1 MVKGTTKTGFK
12 FSVDKDALMDLEF
25 VEAAAASEENGLLV
39 PKVLEKLLG
48 EKQKTQLYDHVR
60 NKKGRV
66 MIDNVKD
73 EIADI
78 VEALQQDKE
87 AKNS

>member
-25 VEAAAASEENGLLV
+25 VEAAAASEENGLLF

-48 EKQKTQLYDHVR
+48 EKQKAQLYDHVR

-78 VEALQQDKE
+78 FEALQQDKE